1 MFHGGQQFP
10 GFHAGR
16 DLDGHYRN
24 ACFRRKPL
32 SSQKPRK
39 LDAHEKVRLDADTLN
54 NITQTVALL
63 AAGAWAVY
71 TFIYQE
77 MIAPAQAPPSLSVSS
92 VLEKAGHQG
101 DMTALRCSVT
111 RANVG
116 QSSVRVLGLTYN
128 LVGIKE
134 RFLTHDAFDPAF
146 ETAAKESRQI
156 YKTRYQGSPER
167 QEIILRS
174 GLLFAG
180 AHPQGDPSELNPA
193 EKVTRDMV
201 FYADRARFDR
211 VRLHVS
217 LAFGRLDDP
226 ATPLVLETTP
236 DGMLEAHP
244 APVCRAAKTPC
255 AEVFTTDF
263 NTELSLWE

>member
-1 MFHGGQQFP
+1 MSSRKQQQ
-10 GFHAGR
+10 R
-16 DLDGHYRN
+16 
-24 ACFRRKPL
+24 
-32 SSQKPRK
+32 
-39 LDAHEKVRLDADTLN
+39 LDAHERARLDADTIN

-77 MIAPAQAPPSLSVSS
+77 MIAPAHAPPSLSVSS

-101 DMTALRCSVT
+101 NMTALRCSVT

-128 LVGIKE
+128 LIGIKE
-134 RFLTHDAFDPAF
+134 HFLKDDANPPILDSTGA
-146 ETAAKESRQI
+146 ESGQI
-156 YKTRYQGSPER
+156 YRTRYQGAPER
-167 QEIILRS
+167 QEIILQS
-174 GLLFAG
+174 GILFAG
-180 AHPQGDPSELNPA
+180 AHPQGNPSELNPE

-201 FYADRARFDR
+201 FYADRTRFDR

-217 LAFGRLDDP
+217 LVFGKQDDP
-226 ATPLVLETTP
+226 ATPLVLETTH

-244 APVCRAAKTPC
+244 TPACRIANHPC
-255 AEVFTTDF
+255 SEIYSTDF